1 MISNFHVI
9 FSNLKV
15 AFHDNSNFP
24 YLKCFFI
31 ELGILDWHGHWL
43 GPRLTRVTMLNVL
56 QIWKIIFSIV
66 PLRRNIN
73 THFVFIFD
81 HARSTVLKV
90 QTKLNYEQS
99 KTFLLTKVVHCLLHI
114 EDRYLAENGVVF
126 YELFVCC
133 LLRGW
138 VYVFLFA
145 NTSCSRI

>member
-73 THFVFIFD
+73 THFVFIFY
-81 HARSTVLKV
+81 HARRKDSTQSSDKVELWTIKDLSIDKSCTLSYELPRKLYKGSPNISKKCWRPLHFLK
-90 QTKLNYEQS
+90 T
-99 KTFLLTKVVHCLLHI
+99 CLL
-114 EDRYLAENGVVF
+114 
-126 YELFVCC
+126 
-133 LLRGW
+133 
-138 VYVFLFA
+138 
-145 NTSCSRI
+145 